1 MAQAPQESVGRSATA
16 FCLAD
21 SCLRRRKGVGDYE
34 DHDCDGDDDYGD
46 YEDCDCDNDYDDYGD
61 YEDYDC
67 DDDYD
72 SNYEDV
78 VDASDDDCSG
88 HEPVVGLATI
98 FWLDKSW
105 SIIGGHQQGWRSCT
119 IIYG

>member
-1 MAQAPQESVGRSATA
+1 M
-16 FCLAD
+16 
-21 SCLRRRKGVGDYE
+21 RRRKGVA
-34 DHDCDGDDDYGD
+34 
-46 YEDCDCDNDYDDYGD
+46 D

-72 SNYEDV
+72 ANYEDV
-78 VDASDDDCSG
+78 VDAGGKSDDECSG

-105 SIIGGHQQGWRSCT
+105 SIIGGHQPGWRSCT
-119 IIYG
+119 IMYG

>member
-72 SNYEDV
+72 ANYEDV
-78 VDASDDDCSG
+78 ADAGGKSDWFS
-88 HEPVVGLATI
+88 HNFLA
-98 FWLDKSW
+98 
-105 SIIGGHQQGWRSCT
+105 R
-119 IIYG
+119 

>member
-1 MAQAPQESVGRSATA
+1 MAQAPQESVGRSAAA

-21 SCLRRRKGVGDYE
+21 SCLRRRKGVADYE
-34 DHDCDGDDDYGD
+34 DY
-46 YEDCDCDNDYDDYGD
+46 DCDNDYDDYGD

-72 SNYEDV
+72 ANYEDV
-78 VDASDDDCSG
+78 VDAGGKSDDECSG

-105 SIIGGHQQGWRSCT
+105 SIIGGHQPGWRSCT
-119 IIYG
+119 IMYG

>member
-21 SCLRRRKGVGDYE
+21 SCLRRRKGVA
-34 DHDCDGDDDYGD
+34 D
-46 YEDCDCDNDYDDYGD
+46 YEDCDFDNDYDDYGD

-72 SNYEDV
+72 ANYEDV
-78 VDASDDDCSG
+78 ADAGGKSDDGCSG
-88 HEPVVGLATI
+88 HDIGLATI

-105 SIIGGHQQGWRSCT
+105 SIIGGHQPG
-119 IIYG
+119 

>member
-1 MAQAPQESVGRSATA
+1 M
-16 FCLAD
+16 
-21 SCLRRRKGVGDYE
+21 RRRKGVGDYE

-72 SNYEDV
+72 ANYEDV
-78 VDASDDDCSG
+78 ADAGGKSDDGCSG
-88 HEPVVGLATI
+88 HDIGLATI

-105 SIIGGHQQGWRSCT
+105 SIIGGHQPG
-119 IIYG
+119 

>member
-1 MAQAPQESVGRSATA
+1 MAQAPQESVGRSAAA

-21 SCLRRRKGVGDYE
+21 SCLRRRKGVADYE
-34 DHDCDGDDDYGD
+34 DY
-46 YEDCDCDNDYDDYGD
+46 DCDNDYDDYGD
-61 YEDYDC
+61 YGDYDCHDDYDC

-105 SIIGGHQQGWRSCT
+105 SIIGGHQPGWRSCT
-119 IIYG
+119 IMYG